1 MNNFIVGQVTPTM
14 MTNIG
19 FGTFVFFGAFTFV
32 GGLFVLFFV
41 STYASMRKTN
51 DPHQTRVQVPETKG
65 LTLEEMDDVFGSS
78 GLAAADQQRQDD
90 INKRIGLD
98 AFDYADSND
107 DKRVDDEVK
116 SKV

>member
-1 MNNFIVGQVTPTM
+1 MH
-14 MTNIG
+14 
-19 FGTFVFFGAFTFV
+19 A
-32 GGLFVLFFV
+32 
-41 STYASMRKTN
+41 
-51 DPHQTRVQVPETKG
+51 QVPETKG

-98 AFDYADSND
+98 AFDYADGSNIN

-116 SKV
+116 SKTEV